1 MTSLVCLGL
10 PLRSVHGKRGDVDDA
25 LLSCSVPTLFVVG
38 QHASTCSIDDVEE
51 LREKIRADNRCL

>member
-1 MTSLVCLGL
+1 MGL

-38 QHASTCSIDDVEE
+38 QHASTCSIDDIEE